1 MSIQTHKTP
10 AQRIDDLEAHL
21 KTLPQVDLNTTHTLS
36 GGMYARTIYIP
47 AGTTMTGATHK
58 FDHLDVMQ
66 GDVSFTLGDGTI
78 SRLTGH
84 HVLATKAGA
93 KRAGYV
99 HTDTIWTTICATQL
113 DNIADIEN
121 ELVVE
126 SADLQT
132 RQLELAGTHTYHL
145 EK

>member
-1 MSIQTHKTP
+1 MQTQPHKTSK
-10 AQRIDDLEAHL
+10 QRIDDLEAHL

-78 SRLTGH
+78 NRLTGH

-99 HTDTIWTTICATQL
+99 HADTIWTTICATQL
-113 DNIADIEN
+113 DDIAAIEN

>member
-1 MSIQTHKTP
+1 MSIQLQKT
-10 AQRIDDLEAHL
+10 AKQRIDDLEAHL

-36 GGMYARTIYIP
+36 GGMYARTIRIP
-47 AGTTMTGATHK
+47 AGAALTGATHK

-66 GDVSFTLGDGTI
+66 GDISFTLIDGTVK
-78 SRLTGH
+78 RLTGH

-93 KRAGYV
+93 KRAGYA
-99 HTDTIWTTICATQL
+99 HSETLWTTICSTQL
-113 DNIADIEN
+113 DDIQAIEK

-126 SADLQT
+126 SEELQT